1 MVPNDSHA
9 LGEDGI
15 VLDAARG
22 PGASPEAIGKI
33 QTMIGLVAIAR
44 VGGAVRPGS
53 IGELLY
59 RGDVIQ
65 TAADGAVAMTFKD
78 GTAFHLSAGAR
89 MALDEFIFNSNA
101 ASNSARFSVAQG
113 MFTFIVGK
121 IAKSGGM
128 SIDTPVAW
136 IRGARGGATG
146 ILTLAA
152 LTLAV
157 LDELKAYS
165 DVSIQD
171 DDVIDFK
178 DLRHGVFELLI
189 KGDNPQLIVVDDP
202 GQTFVIRPTGS
213 TFSVDQVANTPTRM
227 AELQVQSLSALSTF
241 TMGQQDSLIQQQQQ
255 RADNPQPITTQAAG
269 SSGDTSTRLTSID
282 GCTAQQ
288 RSPSRSQRQRRR
300 RITSLRPS
308 RRHRTTRT
316 PQPHPVRYPTHLQ
329 LRASPTHQLLR
340 PCGRKR

>member
-1 MVPNDSHA
+1 MMDGPETRISALLQVAALQPVCSGSRKAADTSRVSEQGPRDSHA
-9 LGEDGI
+9 LGEDGP

-22 PGASPEAIGKI
+22 PGVPPAEAIGKI
-33 QTMIGLVAIAR
+33 QTMIGSVTIAR
-44 VGGAVRPGS
+44 AGGAVRPGN
-53 IGELLY
+53 IGDLLY
-59 RGDVIQ
+59 HGDVIQ

-78 GTAFHLSAGAR
+78 GTAFNLSASAR

-128 SIDTPVAW
+128 SIDTPVAL

-202 GQTFVIRPTGS
+202 GQTIVIRPTGS

-227 AELQVQSLSALSTF
+227 AELQVHSLSALSTF
-241 TMGQQDSLIQQQQQ
+241 TMGQQDSLIQQQQARGQ
-255 RADNPQPITTQAAG
+255 PATDNDAG
-269 SSGDTSTRLTSID
+269 SGVI
-282 GCTAQQ
+282 G
-288 RSPSRSQRQRRR
+288 
-300 RITSLRPS
+300 
-308 RRHRTTRT
+308 
-316 PQPHPVRYPTHLQ
+316 RY
-329 LRASPTHQLLR
+329 
-340 PCGRKR
+340 

>member
-1 MVPNDSHA
+1 MDGPETRISALLQVAALQPVCSGSRKAADTSRVSEQGPLHTGAEHGPNDSHA

-22 PGASPEAIGKI
+22 PGASPAEAIGKI
-33 QTMIGLVAIAR
+33 QTMIGSVTIAR
-44 VGGAVRPGS
+44 VGGAVRPGN
-53 IGELLY
+53 IGDLLY
-59 RGDVIQ
+59 HGDVIQ
-65 TAADGAVAMTFKD
+65 TGADGAVAMAFKD

-89 MALDEFIFNSNA
+89 MVLDEFIFNSNA

-121 IAKSGGM
+121 IAKSGGI
-128 SIDTPVAW
+128 SIDTPVAF

-189 KGDNPQLIVVDDP
+189 KGDNPRLIVVDDP
-202 GQTFVIRPTGS
+202 GQTIVIRPTGS
-213 TFSVDQVANTPTRM
+213 TFSVDQVTNTPTRM
-227 AELQVQSLSALSTF
+227 AELQVHSLSALSTF
-241 TMGQQDSLIQQQQQ
+241 TMGQQELL
-255 RADNPQPITTQAAG
+255 NPAEHSA
-269 SSGDTSTRLTSID
+269 
-282 GCTAQQ
+282 
-288 RSPSRSQRQRRR
+288 
-300 RITSLRPS
+300 
-308 RRHRTTRT
+308 RTTRN
-316 PQPHPVRYPTHLQ
+316 R
-329 LRASPTHQLLR
+329 
-340 PCGRKR
+340 